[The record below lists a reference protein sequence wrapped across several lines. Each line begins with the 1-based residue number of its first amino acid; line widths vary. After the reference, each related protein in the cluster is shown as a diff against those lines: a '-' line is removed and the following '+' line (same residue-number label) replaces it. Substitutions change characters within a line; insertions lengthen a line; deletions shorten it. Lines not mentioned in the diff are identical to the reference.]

1 MAKFI
6 AVHPLKTPVTGEE
19 VTPLAKKAKAGNSL
33 DAYWVSSW
41 LQLNDEGKITKI
53 FCEWDAKDTG
63 SVSKAL
69 AKSIPELPVEGVYPM
84 AESHG
89 ESYR

>member
-6 AVHPLKTPVTGEE
+6 AVHPLKTPATSEE
-19 VTPLAKKAKAGNSL
+19 IIPVAKKAKAGNSL

-41 LQLNDEGKITKI
+41 LQLNDQGKITKI
-53 FCEWDAKDTG
+53 FCEWDAKDAG

-69 AKSIPELPVEGVYPM
+69 ARSIPELPVEGVYPM
-84 AESHG
+84 AEIHV

>member
-1 MAKFI
+1 MPKFI

-63 SVSKAL
+63 AAPRAL
-69 AKSIPELPVEGVYPM
+69 
-84 AESHG
+84 
-89 ESYR
+89 